1 MENNIEVLK
10 FSATWCGPCRVLSS
24 TLKDVEGITNIDI
37 DKDMETARKYGV
49 RSVPLLVFLKDGVE
63 VHRKS
68 GNMPLSMYNDILTE
82 INDSKEINN

>member
-1 MENNIEVLK
+1 MKIEVLK
-10 FSATWCGPCRVLSS
+10 FYADWCGPCRVLAQ
-24 TLKDVEGITNIDI
+24 TLKDVDGITNINI

-63 VHRKS
+63 IHRKS
-68 GNMPLSMYNDILTE
+68 GNMPLSMYNNILTE

>member
-1 MENNIEVLK
+1 MNIEVLK
-10 FSATWCGPCRVLSS
+10 FYADWCGPCKVLAQ
-24 TLKDVEGITNIDI
+24 TLKGVDGITNINI

-63 VHRKS
+63 IHRKS
-68 GNMPLSMYNDILTE
+68 GNMPLSMYNNILTE